1 MQATK
6 ENSVSQKVYLGPCAL
21 IFSSAETGTWRVV
34 RPSINTEVCIYCGI
48 CEKHCPGDVMT
59 VTKDKSSGKGKPT
72 GKVEIDFSYCKGCG
86 ICANVCPKGS
96 ISMIDERE
104 V

>member
-6 ENSVSQKVYLGPCAL
+6 MDSDNQNIFLGPCAL
-21 IFSSAETGTWRVV
+21 IFASAETGTWRVV
-34 RPSINTEVCIYCGI
+34 RPSINTETCIYCGI
-48 CEKHCPGDVMT
+48 CEMHCPADVMT
-59 VTKDKSSGKGKPT
+59 VTKDAVSGEGKAT
-72 GKVEIDFSYCKGCG
+72 GRVEIDFHYCKGCG

-104 V
+104 A